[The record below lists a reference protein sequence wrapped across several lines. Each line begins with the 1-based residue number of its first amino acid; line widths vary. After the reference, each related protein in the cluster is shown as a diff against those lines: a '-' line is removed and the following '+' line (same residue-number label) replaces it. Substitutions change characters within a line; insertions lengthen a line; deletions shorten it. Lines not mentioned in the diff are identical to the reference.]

1 MCPYIVTGGITSADS
16 LCPFTGW
23 RLFLCNRKFRWNP
36 LLHRKSPTGQD
47 PEAAERQM
55 SLKRPAAGGKSCKK
69 DSFSGSRLLGISFT
83 ETVVWVT
90 GHRENRNSFGLMK
103 FFLNIFYRKKL
114 RNLLYYD
121 TKAFLHSET

>member
-1 MCPYIVTGGITSADS
+1 
-16 LCPFTGW
+16 
-23 RLFLCNRKFRWNP
+23 
-36 LLHRKSPTGQD
+36 
-47 PEAAERQM
+47 M
-55 SLKRPAAGGKSCKK
+55 SLKQPAAGGESCLQ
-69 DSFSGSRLLGISFT
+69 DSFSGSRLLGISLT

-90 GHRENRNSFGLMK
+90 GHRANRNSFGLMK